1 MLYLLNQFHV
11 IFFTGGM
18 MIKNGERRRTPGGVF
33 LQLLRDY
40 GSDEN
45 EARVKNKQVKLFF
58 AQSNHRGFQN
68 NHKNKKSGKRSKEDF
83 NAELEAFKKLSKNMK
98 KVQNTQQ
105 NQQQDGASGD
115 SDLKPLPDILTCIS
129 QKMSE
134 TANSGTQKSESFDEP
149 NAPPNSVERTL
160 SSYDDDFL
168 STEADTEDIEL
179 F

>member
-1 MLYLLNQFHV
+1 
-11 IFFTGGM
+11 M

-45 EARVKNKQVKLFF
+45 EARVNNKQVKLFF
-58 AQSNHRGFQN
+58 AQSNQRPGFQN
-68 NHKNKKSGKRSKEDF
+68 SHKNKKSGKRNKEDF
-83 NAELEAFKKLSKNMK
+83 NSELEAFKKLSKNMK
-98 KVQNTQQ
+98 KVQNHQ
-105 NQQQDGASGD
+105 NQQENQQPGASGD

-129 QKMSE
+129 QRMKNTEDSSE
-134 TANSGTQKSESFDEP
+134 IQQKSESFDEP

-168 STEADTEDIEL
+168 STEVDTEDIEL

>member
-1 MLYLLNQFHV
+1 
-11 IFFTGGM
+11 M

-98 KVQNTQQ
+98 KVQNSS
-105 NQQQDGASGD
+105 QQQEGASGD
-115 SDLKPLPDILTCIS
+115 SDLKPLPDILTCINQRMKNEDVGS
-129 QKMSE
+129 INSE
-134 TANSGTQKSESFDEP
+134 NQQKSESFDEP